1 MENKWWL
8 HISVFVTVTDQ
19 QLSKKKKFVQVYPF
33 SQYHRNRL
41 CRRKTCADLNKI
53 PQTKPS
59 PSTKL
64 IGSMSLAI
72 IVVIRANVFSGTKL
86 VDHLMYC
93 LAVKWQGI
101 IVSDVFL
108 SFIRQ
113 FCLHFIFT
121 NFLERVPQRTAV
133 VIF

>member
-1 MENKWWL
+1 MITYFCVC
-8 HISVFVTVTDQ
+8 HSDRSATQ
-19 QLSKKKKFVQVYPF
+19 QKKKKFVQVYPF